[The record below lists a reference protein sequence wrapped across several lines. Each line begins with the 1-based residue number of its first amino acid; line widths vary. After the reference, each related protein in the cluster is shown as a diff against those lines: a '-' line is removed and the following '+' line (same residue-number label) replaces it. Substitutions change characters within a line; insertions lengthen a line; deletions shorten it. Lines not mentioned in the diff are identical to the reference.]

1 MIKICYNRI
10 DLINEET
17 VHEKIYCDP
26 GGGTAAGMH
35 RLRQKAG
42 TARHL
47 GQRRPGYGL
56 HAGDDLYKN
65 SSYTLR
71 FTKNEEGKWQWKDDT
86 TLPLDQTLMQQLLD
100 QVSALNTLT
109 PLENPGDIT
118 AYDLDGPDRTLE
130 VKNDDGTGLSLQIG
144 AAAEGGGYYMCR
156 DKDTTKIYVAPDALV
171 QLMDRNIYELVQM
184 PTLPALTA
192 DKLTHIQARGGGM
205 DVTVARGEGDSWL
218 CSGADVSDRMTAL
231 TALLAE
237 GMKLESCVDYNPSSG
252 ALPICGLTDPAA
264 TVTVNYLTSTG
275 STDSFT
281 VYIGLTYED
290 GYFAMYN
297 DVPAIFKVSAATAQ
311 ALLDLLTLGA

>member
-1 MIKICYNRI
+1 MKRYIAILAAALLLACTACGKKQAPSDTLDSEGLVTASTQEMI
-10 DLINEET
+10 
-17 VHEKIYCDP
+17 
-26 GGGTAAGMH
+26 
-35 RLRQKAG
+35 
-42 TARHL
+42 
-47 GQRRPGYGL
+47 
-56 HAGDDLYKN
+56 YKN

-130 VKNDDGTGLSLQIG
+130 IKNDDGTGLSLQIG

-156 DKDTTKIYVAPDALV
+156 DEDTTKIYVAPDALV
-171 QLMDRNIYELVQM
+171 QLMDRNIYELVEM
-184 PTLPALTA
+184 PTLPVLTA

-205 DVTVARGEGDSWL
+205 DVTVVRGEGDSWL
-218 CSGADVSDRMTAL
+218 CGGADVSDRMAAL

-281 VYIGLTYED
+281 VYIGLAYED

>member
-1 MIKICYNRI
+1 MKRYIAILAAALLLACTACGKKQAPSDTLDSKGLVTASTQEMI
-10 DLINEET
+10 
-17 VHEKIYCDP
+17 
-26 GGGTAAGMH
+26 
-35 RLRQKAG
+35 
-42 TARHL
+42 
-47 GQRRPGYGL
+47 
-56 HAGDDLYKN
+56 YKN

-156 DKDTTKIYVAPDALV
+156 DEDTTKIYVAPDALV
-171 QLMDRNIYELVQM
+171 QLMDRNIYELVEM

-205 DVTVARGEGDSWL
+205 DITVARGEGDSWL

-281 VYIGLTYED
+281 VYIGLAYED

>member
-1 MIKICYNRI
+1 M
-10 DLINEET
+10 T
-17 VHEKIYCDP
+17 W
-26 GGGTAAGMH
+26 T
-35 RLRQKAG
+35 
-42 TARHL
+42 
-47 GQRRPGYGL
+47 
-56 HAGDDLYKN
+56 
-65 SSYTLR
+65 
-71 FTKNEEGKWQWKDDT
+71 
-86 TLPLDQTLMQQLLD
+86 
-100 QVSALNTLT
+100 
-109 PLENPGDIT
+109 
-118 AYDLDGPDRTLE
+118 DRTLE

-156 DKDTTKIYVAPDALV
+156 DEDTTKIYVAPDALV
-171 QLMDRNIYELVQM
+171 QLMDRNIYELVEI

-218 CSGADVSDRMTAL
+218 CSGADVSDRMAAL

-275 STDSFT
+275 SADSFT
-281 VYIGLTYED
+281 VYIGLAYED